1 MTAPSVGAMPT
12 TAQQSSTTPSA
23 ARTPGTRALA
33 WAVLA
38 AAVLEVVAPAITL
51 NGPGSSPDAGSGPEL
66 LITPA
71 GWAFSI
77 WGVIYAL
84 AVAQAVGV
92 LKVFKEEKE
101 KEGCRTSTVVD
112 LRGLW
117 PGRCACARRPGWR
130 GGDGCR
136 IDGWQ

>member
-1 MTAPSVGAMPT
+1 MTG
-12 TAQQSSTTPSA
+12 TAQQTPTA
-23 ARTPGTRALA
+23 RLPARTPGTRALA

-38 AAVLEVVAPAITL
+38 ASLLEVVAPAITL

-84 AVAQAVGV
+84 AITQAVGV
-92 LKVFKEEKE
+92 LAAGAEHVA
-101 KEGCRTSTVVD
+101 TAQD
-112 LRGLW
+112 LARGRPSEIDHLN
-117 PGRCACARRPGWR
+117 GTIVRRGAAHGIPTPVNR
-130 GGDGCR
+130 LLHALVKLAERRD
-136 IDGWQ
+136 